1 MKYLCL
7 IYYDENVLEALPRE
21 ESEALWSEAA
31 VVHRELT
38 ASPGY
43 LGAALRPAR
52 DAITL
57 RERGGRLS
65 TTDGPFAETKEQLG
79 GVMLIDAADLDAA
92 IAIAAKVPAARFG
105 SIEVRPVLD
114 LASLRKDVALASQV
128 RY

>member
-7 IYYDENVLEALPRE
+7 IYYDESILEALSRE
-21 ESEALWSEAA
+21 ESGALWSEAA
-31 VVHRELT
+31 VVHHGLT

-43 LGAALRPAR
+43 LGAALRPVR